1 MSFFAAVLML
11 FEGGAAMKRIII
23 TMVIFS
29 TLLATALSAAEAD
42 TAGLVKVD
50 DSVEVLEQTLSI
62 PESGIPPALL
72 RNAEGIAI
80 IPGVIKAGFILGGR
94 YGKGILVV
102 RQEDG
107 SWSNPVFITVAG
119 GSVGWQIGV
128 ESIDIILVFKSS
140 RSIEGIMKGKFTL
153 GADASV
159 AAGPV
164 GRQASASTD
173 IMLKAE
179 IYSYSRS
186 RGLFAGLA
194 VDGAGIQIN
203 HDANEAFYGK
213 GLALPA
219 DIIGNRNLVVP
230 PAVERLKKMLNERAA
245 APGKPQPA
253 ERAGSAPEKKEKA
266 EKTGDVDEGKGER
279 PIMMEHVDS
288 VDKLEKQ
295 EKTNK

>member
-1 MSFFAAVLML
+1 MKKNIITIVVFSIFFALVSSPA
-11 FEGGAAMKRIII
+11 R
-23 TMVIFS
+23 
-29 TLLATALSAAEAD
+29 AD
-42 TAGLVKVD
+42 NSGLVKID
-50 DSVEVLEQTLSI
+50 DSVEVLDQTLSI

-72 RNAEGIAI
+72 GNAEGIAI

-94 YGKGILVV
+94 YGRGILVV
-102 RQEDG
+102 REKDG
-107 SWSNPVFITVAG
+107 SWSNPVFITIAG
-119 GSVGWQIGV
+119 GSIGWQIGV

-173 IMLKAE
+173 VLLRSE

-194 VDGAGIQIN
+194 LDGAGIQIN

-213 GLALPA
+213 GYALPA
-219 DIIGNRNLVVP
+219 DIIGNRKLSVP
-230 PAVERLKKMLNERAA
+230 PVVDRLKKILNEHASRPGNPKTIEKSEVPSEKIDRA
-245 APGKPQPA
+245 
-253 ERAGSAPEKKEKA
+253 EKA
-266 EKTGDVDEGKGER
+266 VDQDKGER
-279 PIMMEHVDS
+279 PITMEKVDS
-288 VDKLEKQ
+288 VDKPGETDAPKNP
-295 EKTNK
+295 ETGH

>member
-1 MSFFAAVLML
+1 M
-11 FEGGAAMKRIII
+11 RQIII
-23 TMVIFS
+23 TVVILS
-29 TLLATALSAAEAD
+29 TLLTAALSSAATN
-42 TAGLVKVD
+42 TAGLVKID

-72 RNAEGIAI
+72 RNANGVAI

-94 YGKGILVV
+94 YGKGILTV

-119 GSVGWQIGV
+119 GSVGWQVGV

-173 IMLKAE
+173 IMLKSE

-203 HDANEAFYGK
+203 HDANEAFYGA
-213 GLALPA
+213 GYALPS
-219 DIIGNRNLVVP
+219 DIIGNRKLVVP
-230 PAVERLKKMLNERAA
+230 PVVVKLKRLLNQHAS
-245 APGKPQPA
+245 APGRPEPVEQT
-253 ERAGSAPEKKEKA
+253 GSTQ
-266 EKTGDVDEGKGER
+266 EKTDKMGDQDKGER
-279 PIMMEHVDS
+279 PMTMEPVES
-288 VDKLEKQ
+288 VDKLEKTDQ
-295 EKTNK
+295 GK

>member
-1 MSFFAAVLML
+1 
-11 FEGGAAMKRIII
+11 MKRIIMI
-23 TMVIFS
+23 VVICS
-29 TLLATALSAAEAD
+29 TLLAATLSAEAAD
-42 TAGLVKVD
+42 TSGLVKID

-72 RNAEGIAI
+72 RNANGIAI

-94 YGKGILVV
+94 FGKGILAV

-119 GSVGWQIGV
+119 GSIGWQVGV

-140 RSIEGIMKGKFTL
+140 RSIEGIMRGKFTL

-173 IMLKAE
+173 IMLKSE

-203 HDANEAFYGK
+203 HDANEAFYGS
-213 GLALPA
+213 GYALPS
-219 DIIGNRNLVVP
+219 DIIGNRKLVVP
-230 PAVERLKKMLNERAA
+230 PVVEKLKRLLNQHAA
-245 APGKPQPA
+245 AG
-253 ERAGSAPEKKEKA
+253 ERPRPEEHTGSAS
-266 EKTGDVDEGKGER
+266 EKTERMGDQDKGER
-279 PIMMEHVDS
+279 PITMEPVES
-288 VDKLEKQ
+288 VDKP
-295 EKTNK
+295 EKTDQTK

>member
-1 MSFFAAVLML
+1 MQ
-11 FEGGAAMKRIII
+11 RIII
-23 TMVIFS
+23 M
-29 TLLATALSAAEAD
+29 LAALSIFLTAISRPAIAD
-42 TAGLVKVD
+42 NAGLVKID
-50 DSVEVLEQTLSI
+50 DAVEVLDQTVSI
-62 PESGIPPALL
+62 PETGIPPALL
-72 RNAEGIAI
+72 QNADGIAI

-245 APGKPQPA
+245 APGKPQTA
-253 ERAGSAPEKKEKA
+253 ERA
-266 EKTGDVDEGKGER
+266 
-279 PIMMEHVDS
+279 
-288 VDKLEKQ
+288 
-295 EKTNK
+295 

>member
-1 MSFFAAVLML
+1 
-11 FEGGAAMKRIII
+11 MKRFII

-29 TLLATALSAAEAD
+29 TFFAMVSSTVTAAD
-42 TAGLVKVD
+42 TSGLVKID
-50 DSVEVLEQTLSI
+50 DSVEVIEQTMSI
-62 PESGIPPALL
+62 PEKGIPSTLL
-72 RNAEGIAI
+72 SNANGIAI

-107 SWSNPVFITVAG
+107 SWANPVFITIAG
-119 GSVGWQIGV
+119 GSIGWQIGV

-140 RSIEGIMKGKFTL
+140 RSVEGIMKGKFTL

-173 IMLKAE
+173 ILLKSE

-203 HDANEAFYGK
+203 HDANEAFYGA

-219 DIIGNRNLVVP
+219 DIIGNKNLVVP
-230 PAVERLKKMLNERAA
+230 PVVNRLKKLLNEHAA
-245 APGKPQPA
+245 APQNLQPT
-253 ERAGSAPEKKEKA
+253 RAVESPEEKTGEEGM
-266 EKTGDVDEGKGER
+266 EKTGDQDKGER
-279 PIMMEHVDS
+279 PIMMEKVDS
-288 VDKLEKQ
+288 VDKLN
-295 EKTNK
+295 KTKE

>member
-1 MSFFAAVLML
+1 MQ
-11 FEGGAAMKRIII
+11 RIII
-23 TMVIFS
+23 M
-29 TLLATALSAAEAD
+29 LAALSIFLTAISSPAKAD
-42 TAGLVKVD
+42 NAGLVKID
-50 DSVEVLEQTLSI
+50 DAVEVLDQTLSI
-62 PESGIPPALL
+62 PEKGIPSALL
-72 RNAEGIAI
+72 SNAEGIAI

-94 YGKGILVV
+94 FGKGILVV
-102 RQEDG
+102 RQKDG

-119 GSVGWQIGV
+119 GSIGWQIGV

-173 IMLKAE
+173 ILLRSE

-194 VDGAGIQIN
+194 FDGAGIQIN
-203 HDANEAFYGK
+203 HDADEAFYGT
-213 GLALPA
+213 GYALPA
-219 DIIGNRNLVVP
+219 DIIGNSAIKVP
-230 PAVERLKKMLNERAA
+230 PVVDRLKKLLNENASG
-245 APGKPQPA
+245 PGNPQTTEKGEGPS
-253 ERAGSAPEKKEKA
+253 EKVDRTKNSADP
-266 EKTGDVDEGKGER
+266 DKGER

-288 VDKLEKQ
+288 VDKSE
-295 EKTNK
+295 

>member
-1 MSFFAAVLML
+1 MQ
-11 FEGGAAMKRIII
+11 RIII
-23 TMVIFS
+23 IMAALAISLMAISSPVI
-29 TLLATALSAAEAD
+29 AD
-42 TAGLVKVD
+42 NSGLVKID

-62 PESGIPPALL
+62 PEKGIPPVLL
-72 RNAEGIAI
+72 DKADGIAI

-102 RQEDG
+102 REKDG
-107 SWSNPVFITVAG
+107 GWSNPVFITVAG
-119 GSVGWQIGV
+119 GSIGWQIGV

-173 IMLKAE
+173 ILLQSE

-194 VDGAGIQIN
+194 LDGAGIQIN
-203 HDANEAFYGK
+203 HDANEAFYGT
-213 GLALPA
+213 GYALPA
-219 DIIGNRNLVVP
+219 DIIGNRQLKVP
-230 PAVERLKKMLNERAA
+230 PVVDRLKKLLNEHASAAA
-245 APGKPQPA
+245 APQRVEKSYGPS
-253 ERAGSAPEKKEKA
+253 ETPEKSEKQ
-266 EKTGDVDEGKGER
+266 EKMGETDKGER
-279 PIMMEHVDS
+279 PIMMEPVES
-288 VDKLEKQ
+288 TDKLEKTDKQ
-295 EKTNK
+295 EGPGKDRY

>member
-1 MSFFAAVLML
+1 
-11 FEGGAAMKRIII
+11 MKRIII
-23 TMVIFS
+23 TTVIFS
-29 TLLATALSAAEAD
+29 TLLATALSAAAAD

-72 RNAEGIAI
+72 SNAEGIAI

>member
-1 MSFFAAVLML
+1 
-11 FEGGAAMKRIII
+11 MKRIIMM
-23 TMVIFS
+23 MVVFGMLFTVVS
-29 TLLATALSAAEAD
+29 SPEGANS
-42 TAGLVKVD
+42 AGLVKID

-62 PESGIPPALL
+62 PEAGIPPVLL
-72 RNAEGIAI
+72 QNASGIAI

-102 RQEDG
+102 REKNG
-107 SWSNPVFITVAG
+107 SWSDPIFITVAG
-119 GSVGWQIGV
+119 GSIGWQIGV
-128 ESIDIILVFKSS
+128 ESIDIILVFKSD

-173 IMLKAE
+173 ILLKSE

-203 HDANEAFYGK
+203 YDANEAFYGK
-213 GLALPA
+213 GYALPS
-219 DIIGNRNLVVP
+219 DIIGNSSLKVP
-230 PAVERLKKMLNERAA
+230 PVVERLRKLLNEHASSGRTEGHEKAGSTGNTA
-245 APGKPQPA
+245 GPERSSSVERPGKQ
-253 ERAGSAPEKKEKA
+253 
-266 EKTGDVDEGKGER
+266 DEGER
-279 PIMMEHVDS
+279 PIMMEKVDS
-288 VDKLEKQ
+288 VDKLEKP
-295 EKTNK
+295 ENPKE